1 MPKKLVKNPT
11 RKPPE
16 GTADHAPVDAWIAD
30 AMPGLQPLL
39 RELDRLI
46 RDTVPGLHYAVKW
59 SHAWYGLPGRGWIIE
74 LAGYHVSANLVFPA
88 GARFDP
94 PPPLGEGSRY
104 VKLNDLDQAR
114 APEVREW
121 IRQAGEHDGWGAT
134 STPPPPARS

>member
-1 MPKKLVKNPT
+1 MAKILVENSS

-16 GTADHAPVDAWIAD
+16 AAADHAPVEAWIAR

-46 RDTVPGLHYAVKW
+46 RDTVPGLEFAVKW
-59 SHAWYGLPGRGWIIE
+59 GHAWYGLPGRGWIVE

-104 VKLNDLDQAR
+104 VKLHGLEEAR

-121 IRQAGEHDGWGAT
+121 IRQAGKHDGWGA
-134 STPPPPARS
+134 SDAQASGRG